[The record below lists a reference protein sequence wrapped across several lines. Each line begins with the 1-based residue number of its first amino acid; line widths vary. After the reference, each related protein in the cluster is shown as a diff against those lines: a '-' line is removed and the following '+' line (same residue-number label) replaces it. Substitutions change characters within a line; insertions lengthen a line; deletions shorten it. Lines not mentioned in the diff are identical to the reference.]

1 VAAKDSGPGAAPS
14 PGLLVS
20 LRNLA
25 STLVAVVQTRLELL
39 STEVEE
45 ERLRLLQLL
54 LVASF
59 ALFFSALGIIMLTG
73 FVVVLFW
80 DTHRVLVTVL
90 FTILYLGIGLVLWL
104 VVRDRAH
111 RKSKVFS
118 TSIAELA
125 KDRQHLASTDVYRQT
140 D

>member
-1 VAAKDSGPGAAPS
+1 MAAKESGPGAAPS

-25 STLVAVVQTRLELL
+25 ETLVAVVQTRLELL

-54 LVASF
+54 LAASV
-59 ALFFSALGIIMLTG
+59 ALFFSALGIIMLTL
-73 FVVVLFW
+73 FVVVLLW
-80 DTHRVLVTVL
+80 DDHRVLVTIL
-90 FTILYLGIGLVLWL
+90 FAVLYLGIGAIFALVA
-104 VVRDRAH
+104 R
-111 RKSKVFS
+111 SKAREKFRLFS

-125 KDRQHLASTDVYRQT
+125 KDRQQLASTDVYRQP